1 MSWRLGVVASCAAAL
16 IAPGTAARASMSPG
30 GSLPP
35 HLEQVMQALRNVSP
49 GLEIGPGAWKPG
61 QTWQATVG
69 NQLGA
74 SANDW
79 ILPVPGCWGKQAC
92 GKGHQPGVDRL
103 LKKMTDNISK
113 ATTSVDISTLAGDGS
128 VLKPWYGGPD
138 FIKAIARGL
147 KIAAANLP
155 NGKRLKFRY
164 LLGAVPGLRI
174 NHPSD
179 CIKAIKNAIGDNTL
193 AGRIDF
199 NVASMDSYYQPLR
212 YYRLSSFRIS
222 WNHSKLV
229 VVDRKTA
236 ITGGINYFQ
245 SQYIDTTSPVTD
257 IAIALTGPAAA
268 SAGRYLDTL
277 WSWGCGHIRGYVAL
291 GTSPSSV
298 GCMKTLPGPASQTEA
313 SAGGVPVISV
323 GDLGLGIMSKDE
335 KSTYQLPP
343 AKDVGKAFC
352 TAGSVPFR
360 HYIDHTNADRDYATV
375 NPGEVAQRALIQSAQ
390 HSIDISQQDVLGN
403 CFGDSTLSN
412 FMPHFDVRTLDALV
426 ARMIHG
432 VKVRIVYTTPGQGDY
447 SNLGSSEKAYVADT
461 LRARLMLQ
469 LNNDRNKAKEVMDNT
484 LQLATLRDDN
494 HATWPGGKVFPQHT
508 KLILVDDDAFFVGS
522 RNIYPAWLE
531 EHGFF
536 IEDPT
541 AARQLKEE
549 FFDPQ
554 WRYSKADA
562 TYDWEKLLPPTLVSI
577 HTAPTRSGSLVKVTV
592 RAVTHSGDD
601 FMVAYGNRI
610 ECKDITSGGSCAFN
624 EDASIVGK
632 KIDIV
637 DEKTLRFTEGEVP
650 PPSH

>member
-1 MSWRLGVVASCAAAL
+1 MSQRGVLVSCAAAL
-16 IAPGTAARASMSPG
+16 IALGAAAPASRASDG
-30 GSLPP
+30 DLPP
-35 HLEQVMQALRNVSP
+35 HLEQVRHALRNVSP
-49 GLEIGPGAWKPG
+49 GLEIDSTAWKPG

-74 SANDW
+74 AAKDW
-79 ILPVPGCWGKQAC
+79 ILQVPDCWGKQAC
-92 GKGHQPGVDRL
+92 GKGHQPGIDRL
-103 LKKMTDNISK
+103 LEKTTDNISK

-147 KIAAANLP
+147 KIAATNLP

-174 NHPSD
+174 NRPND

-212 YYRLSSFRIS
+212 RPLGASFRIS

-257 IAIALTGPAAA
+257 IAISLTGPAAA

-277 WSWGCGHIRGYVAL
+277 WSWGCDHTRAYVAL
-291 GTSPSSV
+291 GTSPSSA
-298 GCMKTLPGPASQTEA
+298 GCMKALPGPASQTQA
-313 SAGGVPVISV
+313 RAGGVPVISV
-323 GDLGLGIMSKDE
+323 GDLGLGIKNKDE

-352 TAGSVPFR
+352 TAGSVTFR

-375 NPGEVAQRALIQSAQ
+375 NPDQVAQRALIQSAH
-390 HSIDISQQDVLGN
+390 HSIAISQQDVLGN
-403 CFGDSTLSN
+403 CFGDSTVAN
-412 FMPHFDVRTLDALV
+412 FMPHFDVRTLDAL
-426 ARMIHG
+426 AAKMIQG
-432 VKVRIVYTTPGQGDY
+432 VKLRIVYTTPGQGDY
-447 SNLGSSEKAYVADT
+447 SNLGSSERTYVADT
-461 LRARLMLQ
+461 LRNRLMLQ
-469 LNNDRNKAKEVMDNT
+469 LNNDRNKAQQVMENT
-484 LQLATLRDDN
+484 LQLATLRDNND
-494 HATWPGGKVFPQHT
+494 ATWPGGKVFPQHT
-508 KLILVDDDAFFVGS
+508 KLILVDDAAFFVGS

-541 AARQLKEE
+541 AAQQLKEE
-549 FFDPQ
+549 FFDNQ
-554 WRYSKADA
+554 WRYSKASA
-562 TYDWEKLLPPTLVSI
+562 TYDWEKFLPPTIVSLN
-577 HTAPTRSGSLVKVTV
+577 TYPTQRESQVKVTV
-592 RAVTHSGDD
+592 RAVSHSGDD
-601 FMVAYGNRI
+601 FMVTYGNKT
-610 ECKDITSGGSCAFN
+610 ECKDIPSGGSCAFN
-624 EDASIVGK
+624 EDTSIVGK
-632 KIDIV
+632 KIHIV
-637 DEKTLRFTEGEVP
+637 DEKTLRFTEDEVP